1 MSYWNYRDHHTFLHV
16 LSHFNLI
23 VKVFISSPAWVSCST
38 TSRNTVTHSQE
49 CRLLPDLHLKDGAR
63 CVRNE
68 ANCAATTAKA
78 PVKQYKLKQSSTAP
92 RNAKQTTQQPT
103 KKYVVH
109 ARISTDSFALPP
121 CCRRSSSHF
130 VRIPTTGLSL
140 MSRTRATNAQS
151 S

>member
-1 MSYWNYRDHHTFLHV
+1 MPCWNHRDLHAFLHV
-16 LSHFNLI
+16 LLHPDLT
-23 VKVFISSPAWVSCST
+23 VKISIASSAWVSCST

-63 CVRNE
+63 YVRNE

-78 PVKQYKLKQSSTAP
+78 LVKQYNLKQSSTAP
-92 RNAKQTTQQPT
+92 RNARQTTQQPT
-103 KKYVVH
+103 KKYAVH
-109 ARISTDSFALPP
+109 ARISTDSSALPP

-151 S
+151 L